1 MTTFTDLLMEVR
13 NRDSWMLA
21 DARVGQYQQ
30 RRLIVQRRD
39 GWIYEAWDAFSN
51 DEAQPWSLVQMEYAY
66 LHRWRLFPD
75 GSGLDYVALW
85 DALERLYAVDEAQRA
100 LARAR
105 AS

>member
-1 MTTFTDLLMEVR
+1 MTFTDLLLEVH
-13 NRDSWMLA
+13 NREARVLT

-39 GWIYEAWDAFSN
+39 GVIYEAWDAFSN
-51 DEAQPWSLVQMEYAY
+51 DEAQPWSIVQMEYAY
-66 LHRWRLFPD
+66 LHRWRLFPE
-75 GSGLDYVALW
+75 GSGLDYAALW
-85 DALERLYAVDEAQRA
+85 DALERLYAVDEAQRE